1 MSGNLFTLLV
11 MMTLILLFLLMNL
24 GPLIS
29 ISV

>member
-1 MSGNLFTLLV
+1 MSGNLFILSV